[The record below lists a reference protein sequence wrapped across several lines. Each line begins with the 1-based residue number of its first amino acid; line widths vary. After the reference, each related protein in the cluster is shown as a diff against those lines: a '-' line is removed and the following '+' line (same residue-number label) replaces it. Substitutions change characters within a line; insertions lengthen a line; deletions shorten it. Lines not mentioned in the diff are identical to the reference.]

1 MLGGTKSKKIGAYYS
16 FAYYQVV
23 IKLKHECLSN
33 WVLVAQLVERWFSK
47 LEVHGSILSLGKLV
61 SNFFFQPTGAG
72 SEIFFLSSMCNAHCT
87 EPKVA

>member
-33 WVLVAQLVERWFSK
+33 WVLVAQLVERWFAK
-47 LEVHGSILSLGKLV
+47 LEGHGSILSLGKLV
-61 SNFFFQPTGAG
+61 SNYFFSTHWSGKRD
-72 SEIFFLSSMCNAHCT
+72 FFPFVH
-87 EPKVA
+87 V